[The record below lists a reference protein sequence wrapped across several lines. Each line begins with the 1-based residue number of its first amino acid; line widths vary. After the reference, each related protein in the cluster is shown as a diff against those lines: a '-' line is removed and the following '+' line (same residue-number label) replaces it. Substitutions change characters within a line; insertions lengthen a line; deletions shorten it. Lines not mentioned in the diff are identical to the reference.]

1 MPVIKENTLT
11 EGNNNHWN
19 LVLPAWQYSSDQ
31 AEQGKLNTWRVRL
44 ALEDEKGNRQNSGVV
59 EITVQQDRKIELI
72 VNNIANVP
80 EENNHSH
87 EASAQ
92 ADGVD
97 GVVMDLD
104 VTDSFGDNTDRNGD
118 ALPEDNLTPQLYDAQ
133 DKRVTLTNKP
143 CSTDNPC
150 VFIAKQDKE
159 KGTVTLSSTLPGT
172 YRWKAKAAPY
182 DDSNYVDVTF
192 LGAEIGGL
200 NAFIYRVGAAKPSNL
215 IGKDKEP
222 LPLNNIYRFVL
233 WRDNNKDGVFQQ
245 VEKLTDEEM
254 VQYDYKWEFT
264 GKSING
270 EVGAQANTSNE
281 DIVIPATNREAAQT
295 YGAQAGDGLQ
305 GYGLRVLYTK
315 NKIGVRPVGQSLKV
329 H

>member
-1 MPVIKENTLT
+1 VMPVIKENTLT

-19 LVLPAWQYSSDQ
+19 LVLPAWQYSSDK
-31 AEQGKLNTWRVRL
+31 AEQEKLNTWRVRL

-133 DKRVTLTNKP
+133 DKR
-143 CSTDNPC
+143 
-150 VFIAKQDKE
+150 
-159 KGTVTLSSTLPGT
+159 
-172 YRWKAKAAPY
+172 
-182 DDSNYVDVTF
+182 
-192 LGAEIGGL
+192 
-200 NAFIYRVGAAKPSNL
+200 
-215 IGKDKEP
+215 
-222 LPLNNIYRFVL
+222 
-233 WRDNNKDGVFQQ
+233 
-245 VEKLTDEEM
+245 
-254 VQYDYKWEFT
+254 
-264 GKSING
+264 
-270 EVGAQANTSNE
+270 
-281 DIVIPATNREAAQT
+281 
-295 YGAQAGDGLQ
+295 
-305 GYGLRVLYTK
+305 
-315 NKIGVRPVGQSLKV
+315 
-329 H
+329 

>member
-1 MPVIKENTLT
+1 
-11 EGNNNHWN
+11 
-19 LVLPAWQYSSDQ
+19 
-31 AEQGKLNTWRVRL
+31 
-44 ALEDEKGNRQNSGVV
+44 NSGVV

-200 NAFIYRVGAAKPSNL
+200 NAFIYRVGAANPSNL

-254 VQYDYKWEFT
+254 
-264 GKSING
+264 
-270 EVGAQANTSNE
+270 
-281 DIVIPATNREAAQT
+281 
-295 YGAQAGDGLQ
+295 
-305 GYGLRVLYTK
+305 
-315 NKIGVRPVGQSLKV
+315 
-329 H
+329 

>member
-19 LVLPAWQYSSDQ
+19 LVLPVWQYSSDK

-44 ALEDEKGNRQNSGVV
+44 ALKDEKGNRQNSGVV

-104 VTDSFGDNTDRNGD
+104 ITDSFGDNTDRNGNV
-118 ALPEDNLTPQLYDAQ
+118 LPQDNLNPQLFDAN
-133 DKRVTLTNKP
+133 DKKVTLTNNP
-143 CSTDNPC
+143 CTTETPC

-172 YRWKAKAAPY
+172 FRWKAKAAPMMT
-182 DDSNYVDVTF
+182 VTM
-192 LGAEIGGL
+192 
-200 NAFIYRVGAAKPSNL
+200 
-215 IGKDKEP
+215 
-222 LPLNNIYRFVL
+222 
-233 WRDNNKDGVFQQ
+233 
-245 VEKLTDEEM
+245 LT
-254 VQYDYKWEFT
+254 
-264 GKSING
+264 
-270 EVGAQANTSNE
+270 
-281 DIVIPATNREAAQT
+281 
-295 YGAQAGDGLQ
+295 
-305 GYGLRVLYTK
+305 
-315 NKIGVRPVGQSLKV
+315 
-329 H
+329 